1 MPNIPSEVTSFVGDL
16 ASSVDLFKN
25 QVKDAVKSLDLTT
38 VAALLLVVAGAI
50 LLYDL
55 LVFALASAASR
66 RSFMVTPLLY
76 RLAHNAWDMRD
87 EMGFTNLIESR
98 LGSGALGMVSDPL
111 ASFRSLQEAF
121 PILDSIE
128 KAYEKYQDL
137 LDFN

>member
-98 LGSGALGMVSDPL
+98 
-111 ASFRSLQEAF
+111 SLQEAF